1 MKKLIYIMMI
11 FALIFALFSVSV
23 FAESESAVTEG
34 NEETEE
40 FEETVFTRL
49 WEYFNDNFDMIMTF
63 LADSVLLVVAFFV
76 TKGGKGLATR
86 MISTMAKGASEETQD
101 KLVNGFNAMIEE
113 NAELKGKVEQLES
126 LLSKVNDELV
136 NVHKESKAVL
146 ESMFTVWT
154 QSSNLPKCIKEIVAS
169 NYANCIKA
177 EGENDEGQNP

>member
-1 MKKLIYIMMI
+1 MKKLIYIIMI
-11 FALIFALFSVSV
+11 FTLIFALCAVPV
-23 FAESESAVTEG
+23 FAESESVEAD
-34 NEETEE
+34 EEEITE

-63 LADSVLLVVAFFV
+63 LADGVLLVVAFLV

-101 KLVNGFNAMIEE
+101 KLVLGFNAMIEE
-113 NAELKGKVEQLES
+113 NAELKGKVEQLEA
-126 LLSKVNDELV
+126 LLAKTNEELV
-136 NVHKESKAVL
+136 NVHRETKAVL

-154 QSSNLPKCIKEIVAS
+154 QSSNLPKCIKELVAN

-177 EGENDEGQNP
+177 EGENNEGQNP